1 MDLAA
6 RKCTP
11 WEEGTTPLTRPEI
24 RDLLPLVP
32 GWKLESGR
40 LVRKFTFPSFI
51 EAVKFLTE
59 VAVVA
64 AEEGHY
70 PDAAITEYRY
80 VTISWYTHPAGGLTG
95 NDFIMAAR
103 VSKMAKEKGY

>member
-11 WEEGTTPLTRPEI
+11 WEEGIPPLTRPEI

-32 GWKLESGR
+32 GWALESGR

-51 EAVKFLTE
+51 EAVKFLTL

-70 PDAAITEYRY
+70 PDASITEYRY